1 MPLKWNHE
9 VIFLSNVNIE
19 QWPELCSAFEKF
31 FIHVNAEVE
40 YSVDTLRFI
49 SPSDQVQTS
58 LFLYRKGNFA
68 ASMPL
73 HGIDAKVK
81 EVQFKQES
89 LEIQLS
95 GDGVDYTYKVPPQL
109 VKGD

>member
-1 MPLKWNHE
+1 M
-9 VIFLSNVNIE
+9 SNVNIE
-19 QWPELCSAFEKF
+19 EWHELCKGFEVF
-31 FIHVNAEVE
+31 FTNVNGEVE
-40 YSVDTLRFI
+40 YSEDVLRFI
-49 SPSDQVQTS
+49 SPPDQVQTS

-73 HGIDAKVK
+73 HGIDAKAD
-81 EVQFKQES
+81 EVHFNQES
-89 LEIQLS
+89 FEIKLL

>member
-1 MPLKWNHE
+1 MSS
-9 VIFLSNVNIE
+9 VSIE
-19 QWPELCSAFEKF
+19 QWHELCEAFERF
-31 FIHVNAEVE
+31 FVQVKGEVE
-40 YSVDTLRFI
+40 HSEDALRFI
-49 SPSDQVQTS
+49 SPPDKVQTS

-73 HGIDAKVK
+73 HGIDAKV
-81 EVQFKQES
+81 ENVHFKQEN
-89 LEIQLS
+89 LEIQLL

>member
-1 MPLKWNHE
+1 M
-9 VIFLSNVNIE
+9 SNMNIE
-19 QWPELCSAFEKF
+19 HWPELCEAFEVF
-31 FIHVNAEVE
+31 FTKVNGEVE
-40 YSVDTLRFI
+40 YSGDALRFI
-49 SPSDQVQTS
+49 SPPDQVQTS

-73 HGIDAKVK
+73 HGIDAKV
-81 EVQFKQES
+81 EEIHFNQEKF
-89 LEIQLS
+89 EIQLL

>member
-1 MPLKWNHE
+1 M
-9 VIFLSNVNIE
+9 SSMNIE
-19 QWPELCSAFEKF
+19 HWPELCEAFEVF
-31 FIHVNAEVE
+31 FTKVNGEVE
-40 YSVDTLRFI
+40 YSGDALRFI
-49 SPSDQVQTS
+49 SPPDQVQTS

-73 HGIDAKVK
+73 HGIDAKV
-81 EVQFKQES
+81 EEIHFNQEKF
-89 LEIQLS
+89 EIQLL

>member
-1 MPLKWNHE
+1 M
-9 VIFLSNVNIE
+9 NIE
-19 QWPELCSAFEKF
+19 HWPELCEAFEVF
-31 FIHVNAEVE
+31 FTKVNGEVE
-40 YSVDTLRFI
+40 YSGDALRFI
-49 SPSDQVQTS
+49 SPPDQVQTS

-73 HGIDAKVK
+73 HGIDAKV
-81 EVQFKQES
+81 EEIHFNQEKF
-89 LEIQLS
+89 EIQLL

>member
-1 MPLKWNHE
+1 M
-9 VIFLSNVNIE
+9 SNMNIE
-19 QWPELCSAFEKF
+19 QWPELCEAFEVF
-31 FIHVNAEVE
+31 FTKVNGEVE
-40 YSVDTLRFI
+40 YSGDALRFI
-49 SPSDQVQTS
+49 SPPDQVQTS

-73 HGIDAKVK
+73 HGIDAKV
-81 EVQFKQES
+81 EEIHFNQEKF
-89 LEIQLS
+89 EIQLL

>member
-1 MPLKWNHE
+1 M
-9 VIFLSNVNIE
+9 SIE
-19 QWPELCSAFEKF
+19 HWPELCEAFEVF
-31 FIHVNAEVE
+31 FTKVNGEVE
-40 YSVDTLRFI
+40 YSGDALRFI
-49 SPSDQVQTS
+49 SPPDQVQTS

-73 HGIDAKVK
+73 HGIDAKV
-81 EVQFKQES
+81 EEIHFNQEKF
-89 LEIQLS
+89 EIQLL

>member
-1 MPLKWNHE
+1 M
-9 VIFLSNVNIE
+9 SNVNIE
-19 QWPELCSAFEKF
+19 EWHEICKGFEVF
-31 FIHVNAEVE
+31 FTNVNGEVE
-40 YSVDTLRFI
+40 YSEDVLRFI
-49 SPSDQVQTS
+49 SPPDQVQTS

-81 EVQFKQES
+81 DIQFKQENF
-89 LEIQLS
+89 EIRLL

>member
-1 MPLKWNHE
+1 MSSMK
-9 VIFLSNVNIE
+9 IE
-19 QWPELCSAFEKF
+19 HWPELCEAFEVF
-31 FIHVNAEVE
+31 FTKVNGEVE
-40 YSVDTLRFI
+40 YSGDALRFI
-49 SPSDQVQTS
+49 SPPDQVQTS

-73 HGIDAKVK
+73 HGIDAKV
-81 EVQFKQES
+81 EEIHFNQEKF
-89 LEIQLS
+89 EIQLL